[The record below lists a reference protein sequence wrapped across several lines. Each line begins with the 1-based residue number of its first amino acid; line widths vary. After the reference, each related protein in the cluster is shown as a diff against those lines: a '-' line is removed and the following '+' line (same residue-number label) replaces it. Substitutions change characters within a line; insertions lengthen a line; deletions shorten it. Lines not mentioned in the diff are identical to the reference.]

1 MINSLLNFSVRQR
14 LLVLL
19 AMLILSGFGWLSL
32 RQIPIDAFP
41 DVTNVQVQVLATA
54 GGMSPPDMEKLVTR
68 PIEIE
73 LAGLPKLAEVRSVSK
88 IGLCVITVVFEDGVD
103 DYFARQLVFERLS
116 GARDKLPAGVEV
128 QLGPISTGLGE
139 IYQYTLVSKDKKYD
153 ATELRTIQQYIVR
166 PILRT
171 VPGVTDVNSFGGQVK
186 QYQVLIK
193 PDRLTSY
200 GITLQQVFEALEK
213 NNANAS
219 GNFIEHGSEQYVVR
233 GLGLVKDTKD
243 IENIIVVTH
252 AHAPVYVRDVADVV
266 IGAELRQGALT
277 ANGEGE
283 AVAGIVLMLKGAS
296 GRDVVNGV
304 KEKLPAI
311 RKALPPGVELVPYYD
326 RTDLVKKAIHTVT
339 TALQEGAILVFIILI
354 VLLADIRSAIIVTLV
369 LPLAAL
375 FAFIMMRWYGMSANL
390 MSLGGLAI
398 GIGMMVDGAVVMVE
412 NIHRHLTEKPD
423 DAKQHAHATRVA
435 QTSESAVSR
444 ISKSAAA
451 KPFQCPADLE
461 VGDTA
466 GLETCATTL
475 ASGSARH
482 AGKTEVVLYAAKEVG
497 RPIVFGIFII
507 IVVFLPLFTLEGF
520 EGKMFSPLAFTI
532 SFALLGSLFLS
543 LTLVPMLCT
552 VFLKQAPQ
560 EHDPFHIRWLKHIY
574 LLLLKPCVRH
584 PWLVVITA
592 VLALAGALAL
602 VPRIG
607 TEFLPTLDEGAIS
620 IKLARLPSIS
630 LPQSLELAGR
640 VERIVKQFPEVIDV
654 VSRTGR
660 ADIAS
665 DPEGV
670 DASDVTVTLKPR
682 EQWTSAA
689 TKDELVDK
697 MREAV
702 AQVPGVAAS
711 FTQPIALRV
720 DELVSGV
727 KSAIGIKIF
736 GDDLEVLKTKA
747 EAVARV
753 LGKVHGAADINVEKV
768 SGLAYL
774 QIEID
779 RDKLARY
786 GINVADVQEVVE
798 TAIGGKEAT
807 KVYEGQKVFGLAVR
821 FPESARSDVS
831 PIRQI
836 LIASP
841 QGALIPLGQLAHVY
855 VTEGPAQIS
864 REMAQRRIVVECNVT
879 DRDIGGFVKEAQQ
892 KIDAAVKLPPGYYL
906 TWGGQFENQQRA
918 MKRFAIVVPITIAAI
933 FLLLFGSFNS
943 VKQAL
948 LIILN
953 IPFALI
959 GGILAL
965 LIGHFNI
972 SVSASVGFIA
982 LFGVAVLN
990 GIVMVSYFNELR
1002 REGMNVE
1009 LAVIKGAVLRL
1020 RPVLI
1025 TASVAA
1031 LGLVPMLFATGP
1043 GSEIQKPLA
1052 AVVIGGLISSTLL
1065 TLFLLPTLYK
1075 VFEREPINDTLVH
1088 LPEPPSTKE
1097 L

>member
-1 MINSLLNFSVRQR
+1 MINSILNFSVRQR

-19 AMLILSGFGWLSL
+19 ATLILAGFGWLSL

-54 GGMSPPDMEKLVTR
+54 GGMSPPEVEKLITR

-88 IGLCVITVVFEDGVD
+88 IGLGLITVVFEDGVN
-103 DYFARQLVFERLS
+103 DYFARQLVFERMQ

-139 IYQYTLVSKDKKYD
+139 IYQYTLVSRDKQYD

-171 VPGVTDVNSFGGQVK
+171 VPGVTDVNSFGGRVK

-233 GLGLVKDTKD
+233 GLGLVKGTQD
-243 IENIIVVTH
+243 IENIIVATH
-252 AHAPVYVRDVADVV
+252 AHAPVFVRDVADVV

-277 ANGEGE
+277 VNGEGE

-311 RKALPPGVELVPYYD
+311 QKALPPGVELVPYYD

-339 TALQEGAILVFIILI
+339 KALQEGAIFVLILLI
-354 VLLADIRSAIIVTLV
+354 VLLADIRSALIVTLV

-375 FAFIMMRWYGMSANL
+375 FAFIMMRWYGLSANL

-412 NIHRHLTEKPD
+412 NIHRHLTEKPE
-423 DAKQHAHATRVA
+423 DAKKHLHA
-435 QTSESAVSR
+435 S
-444 ISKSAAA
+444 
-451 KPFQCPADLE
+451 
-461 VGDTA
+461 
-466 GLETCATTL
+466 
-475 ASGSARH
+475 
-482 AGKTEVVLYAAKEVG
+482 KTEVVLYAAKEVG

-507 IVVFLPLFTLEGF
+507 IVVFLPLFTLQGF
-520 EGKMFSPLAFTI
+520 EGKMFAPLAFTI
-532 SFALLGSLFLS
+532 SFALLGSLILS

-552 VFLKQAPQ
+552 VFLIQAPQ
-560 EHDPFHIRWLKHIY
+560 EHDPFHIRWLKNLY
-574 LLLLKPCVRH
+574 LALLRPCVRH
-584 PWLVVITA
+584 PWLVVLPA
-592 VLALAGALAL
+592 VLALAGALAV

-607 TEFLPTLDEGAIS
+607 TEFLPTLDEGAVS

-630 LPQSLELAGR
+630 LPQSIELAGR

-682 EQWTSAA
+682 EEWTSAK
-689 TKDELVDK
+689 TKDELVEK
-697 MREAV
+697 LREAV

-727 KSAIGIKIF
+727 KSAIGIKLF
-736 GDDLEVLKTKA
+736 GDDLDVLKAKG
-747 EAVARV
+747 EAIARV
-753 LGKVHGAADINVEKV
+753 LDKVRGAADVNVEKV

-779 RDKLARY
+779 REKLARY

-841 QGALIPLGQLAHVY
+841 RGALIPLGQLAHVY

-879 DRDIGGFVKEAQQ
+879 GRDIGSFVQEAQA
-892 KIDAAVKLPPGYYL
+892 KIDDGVKLPPGYFI

-918 MKRFAIVVPITIAAI
+918 MKRFAIVVPITLAAI

-965 LIGHFNI
+965 LIGHFNM

-1002 REGMNVE
+1002 REGMKIE
-1009 LAVIKGAVLRL
+1009 LAVINGAVLRL

-1075 VFEREPINDTLVH
+1075 VFEREPAQEIVVR

>member
-1 MINSLLNFSVRQR
+1 MINAILTFSVRQR

-19 AMLILSGFGWLSL
+19 ATVIFAGFGVLAVK
-32 RQIPIDAFP
+32 QIPIDAFP

-68 PIEIE
+68 PIEVE
-73 LAGLPKLAEVRSVSK
+73 LAGLPKLTEVRSVSK
-88 IGLCVITVVFEDGVD
+88 IGLSLITVVFEDDVN
-103 DYFARQLVFERLS
+103 DYFARQLVFERLQ

-139 IYQYTLVSKDKKYD
+139 IFQYTLVSKDKKYD

-171 VPGVTDVNSFGGQVK
+171 VPGVTDVNSFGGLVK

-200 GITLQQVFEALEK
+200 GITLQQVFESLEK
-213 NNANAS
+213 NNSNAS
-219 GNFIEHGSEQYVVR
+219 GNFIDHDSEQFIVR
-233 GLGLVKDTKD
+233 GLGQVKDIKD
-243 IENIIVVTH
+243 IENIIVAIQEHV
-252 AHAPVYVRDVADVV
+252 PIYVRDVADVV
-266 IGAELRQGALT
+266 IGAELRQGAVT
-277 ANGEGE
+277 ANGKGE

-296 GRDVVNGV
+296 GRDVVNAV
-304 KEKLPAI
+304 KEKLPEI
-311 RKALPPGVELVPYYD
+311 RKALPPGVELVPFYD
-326 RTDLVKKAIHTVT
+326 RTDLVMKAIHTVT
-339 TALQEGAILVFIILI
+339 KALLEGSIFVLIILI
-354 VLLADIRSAIIVTLV
+354 VLLADVRSAIIVTLV

-375 FAFIMMRWYGMSANL
+375 FAFIMMRWYGLSANL

-412 NIHRHLTEKPD
+412 NIHRHLTEKSD
-423 DAKQHAHATRVA
+423 EVRHEHAEKV
-435 QTSESAVSR
+435 
-444 ISKSAAA
+444 
-451 KPFQCPADLE
+451 
-461 VGDTA
+461 
-466 GLETCATTL
+466 ET
-475 ASGSARH
+475 
-482 AGKTEVVLYAAKEVG
+482 VLYAAKEVG

-507 IVVFLPLFTLEGF
+507 ILVFLPLFTLEGF

-532 SFALLGSLFLS
+532 SFALLGSLILS
-543 LTLVPMLCT
+543 LTFVPMLCT
-552 VFLKQAPQ
+552 IVLKQIPHQ
-560 EHDPFHIRWLKHIY
+560 QDPIHIRWLKQAY
-574 LLLLKPCVRH
+574 LVLLEPCVRR
-584 PWLVVITA
+584 PWIVIVPA
-592 VLALAGALAL
+592 VLALIGAFAL

-607 TEFLPTLDEGAIS
+607 TEFIPTLDEGCVGLQTFRI
-620 IKLARLPSIS
+620 PSIS
-630 LPQSLELAGR
+630 LPQSLDLQGR
-640 VERIVKQFPEVIDV
+640 AERILKKFPEVIDV
-654 VSRTGR
+654 VSKTGR

-665 DPEGV
+665 DPMGV
-670 DASDVTVTLKPR
+670 EISDVIVTLKPR
-682 EQWTSAA
+682 EEWTTAK

-697 MREAV
+697 MREAMSKL
-702 AQVPGVAAS
+702 PGVASS
-711 FTQPIALRV
+711 FSQPIALRV

-727 KSAIGIKIF
+727 KSSIGIKIF
-736 GDDLEVLKTKA
+736 GDDLDVLKDKG

-753 LGKVHGAADINVEKV
+753 LAKVPGAADINVEKV

-786 GINVADVQEVVE
+786 GINVADVQDVVE
-798 TAIGGKEAT
+798 TAIGGREAT
-807 KVYEGQKVFGLAVR
+807 RVYEGQKVFGLAVR
-821 FPESARSDVS
+821 FPEAARNDVS
-831 PIRQI
+831 SISEI

-841 QGALIPLGQLAHVY
+841 QGALIPLGQLARVY

-879 DRDIGGFVKEAQQ
+879 DRDIGSFVKEAQQ
-892 KIDAAVKLPPGYYL
+892 KIDAAVKLPPGYFI
-906 TWGGQFENQQRA
+906 TWGGQSENQQRA
-918 MKRFAIVVPITIAAI
+918 MKRFSIVIPITIAAI

-943 VKQAL
+943 VKQAI

-965 LIGHFNI
+965 LIGQFNM

-990 GIVMVSYFNELR
+990 GVVMVSYFNELR
-1002 REGMNVE
+1002 REGIAVE

-1065 TLFLLPTLYK
+1065 TLFMLPTLYN
-1075 VFEREPINDTLVH
+1075 VFERGSKTSAPA
-1088 LPEPPSTKE
+1088 LPNPPLTTE
-1097 L
+1097 LP

>member
-1 MINSLLNFSVRQR
+1 MINPILNFSVRQR
-14 LLVLL
+14 MLVIL
-19 AMLILSGFGWLSL
+19 ATIILTGFGWLAL
-32 RQIPIDAFP
+32 KQIPIDAFP

-54 GGMSPPDMEKLVTR
+54 GGMSPPEVEKLVTR

-73 LAGLPKLAEVRSVSK
+73 LAGLPKLTEVRSVSK
-88 IGLCVITVVFEDGVD
+88 IGLGLITIVFEDGVD
-103 DYFARQLVFERLS
+103 DYFARQLVFERMQA
-116 GARDKLPAGVEV
+116 ARDKLPAGVEV

-139 IYQYTLVSKDKKYD
+139 IYQYTLISKDKKYD

-171 VPGVTDVNSFGGQVK
+171 VPGVTDVNSFGGLVK

-200 GITLQQVFEALEK
+200 GLTLQQVFEALEK

-233 GLGLVKDTKD
+233 GLGLLKTTKD
-243 IENIIVVTH
+243 IENIIVTTH
-252 AHAPVYVRDVADVV
+252 EHAPVFVRDVADVV
-266 IGAELRQGALT
+266 VGAELRQGALT

-304 KEKLPAI
+304 KEKLPSI
-311 RKALPPGVELVPYYD
+311 QKALPKGVEIVPYYD

-339 TALQEGAILVFIILI
+339 KALQEGAIFVFILLF

-375 FAFIMMRWYGMSANL
+375 FAFIMMRWYGLSANL

-423 DAKQHAHATRVA
+423 ESKRHA
-435 QTSESAVSR
+435 
-444 ISKSAAA
+444 
-451 KPFQCPADLE
+451 
-461 VGDTA
+461 
-466 GLETCATTL
+466 
-475 ASGSARH
+475 H
-482 AGKTEVVLYAAKEVG
+482 AGKTEIVLYAAKEVG

-532 SFALLGSLFLS
+532 SFALLGSLILS

-552 VFLKQAPQ
+552 FFLKQVPH
-560 EHDPFHIRWLKHIY
+560 EHDPVHIRWLKHAY
-574 LLLLKPCVRH
+574 LVFLKPCVSR
-584 PWLVVITA
+584 PWLVILPALLT
-592 VLALAGALAL
+592 LAGAFAL

-607 TEFLPTLDEGAIS
+607 TEFLPTLDEGAVS
-620 IKLARLPSIS
+620 IKLQRLPSIS
-630 LPQSLELAGR
+630 LPESIALVSR
-640 VERIVKQFPEVIDV
+640 VEKIVKQFPEVIDI

-670 DASDVTVTLKPR
+670 ESSDITVTLKPR

-689 TKDELVDK
+689 TKEELVEK

-727 KSAIGIKIF
+727 KSAIGLKIF
-736 GDDLEVLKTKA
+736 GDDLDVLKNKG
-747 EAVARV
+747 EAVARA
-753 LGKVHGAADINVEKV
+753 LGKVRGAADINVEKV

-779 RDKLARY
+779 RDKIARY

-821 FPESARSDVS
+821 FPESARSDLS

-841 QGALIPLGQLAHVY
+841 QGALIPLGQLAKVY
-855 VTEGPAQIS
+855 VSEGPAQIS
-864 REMAQRRIVVECNVT
+864 REQAQRRIVIECNVT
-879 DRDIGGFVKEAQQ
+879 DRDIGGFVKEAQA
-892 KIDAAVKLPPGYYL
+892 KIDSAVKLPPGYFI

-918 MKRFAIVVPITIAAI
+918 MKRFSIVVPITIAAI

-943 VKQAL
+943 VKQAF

-959 GGILAL
+959 GGIVAL
-965 LIGHFNI
+965 VIGHFNM

-990 GIVMVSYFNELR
+990 GVVMVSYFNELR
-1002 REGMNVE
+1002 RKGMGIE

-1065 TLFLLPTLYK
+1065 TLFMLPTLYK
-1075 VFEREPINDTLVH
+1075 IFERTSRPAPH
-1088 LPEPPSTKE
+1088 PLPEPPSTTE
-1097 L
+1097 LYESEN